1 MRKFLAILAV
11 AGLTGTSWGAT
22 GWYQDYILASI
33 DGGAD
38 GYFWIGDDPSF
49 GTQFAGANFGNVVTL
64 EFGADMRYW
73 GDEPGDAREGGA
85 YYYSIDGGAFT
96 EVVWTHNDIGG
107 NDWQGLAPT
116 TVNVAQGLSAGA
128 HTVAVY
134 AKSWGQ
140 GLGENGLGDDFL
152 GSEGTPFSAS
162 FTVVPEP
169 ATMALFGLGLIG
181 AVIYRR
187 RQQA

>member
-1 MRKFLAILAV
+1 MRKLLAILAAMSLSV
-11 AGLTGTSWGAT
+11 TSWGAA
-22 GWYQDYILASI
+22 GWYQDYITASV

-38 GYFWIGDDPSF
+38 GYYWIGSDPSF

-64 EFGADMRYW
+64 EFGSDMRYW

-85 YYYSIDGGAFT
+85 FYYRIDGGSYT
-96 EVVWTHNDIGG
+96 EVIWTHTDIGG

-116 TVNVAQGLSAGA
+116 TVNVAQSLAAGA
-128 HTVAVY
+128 HTVDVY

-140 GLGENGLGDDFL
+140 GLGDSFL
-152 GSEGTPFSAS
+152 GSEGSPFSAS

-169 ATMALFGLGLIG
+169 ATMALFGLGVIG
-181 AVIYRR
+181 VVAYRR